1 MDNIKEFHL
10 HYGAGKL
17 SIGLLLPSFIKSGII
32 HGVIQRPSNDF
43 DTIIFPNSPRFIYL
57 NDIKYRIITNLS
69 DLNISNQDF
78 NSENLF
84 IYTNSDTELFNYMNS
99 VATSIST
106 SIGPDF
112 KYFKNINFR
121 QSINIFAAENNFN
134 DINELSIKLKN
145 KCNVFQCM
153 IDRICTDRS
162 IFRSNLNQNIVFVR
176 TESFKGEIILPKSI
190 KKIPFSGENVHRCK
204 SDLEFNYLYKRKMIF
219 VNGIHTNIA
228 FIILSKIKEKIII
241 QEDRLQKPFSQ
252 ISLKLDEDELYILKI
267 WITARK
273 LFLLDLFDV
282 KKVYECEDESNLID
296 ILFEYSNNCLNRI
309 LDTPDNLGRILG
321 GGVVR
326 RYSER
331 IKPIINFINEL
342 PNYNLNNTQMLVLNK
357 SNLKFEQLYQIIN
370 NFSVPCL
377 DI

>member
-1 MDNIKEFHL
+1 
-10 HYGAGKL
+10 
-17 SIGLLLPSFIKSGII
+17 
-32 HGVIQRPSNDF
+32 
-43 DTIIFPNSPRFIYL
+43 
-57 NDIKYRIITNLS
+57 
-69 DLNISNQDF
+69 
-78 NSENLF
+78 
-84 IYTNSDTELFNYMNS
+84 
-99 VATSIST
+99 
-106 SIGPDF
+106 
-112 KYFKNINFR
+112 
-121 QSINIFAAENNFN
+121 
-134 DINELSIKLKN
+134 
-145 KCNVFQCM
+145 
-153 IDRICTDRS
+153 
-162 IFRSNLNQNIVFVR
+162 
-176 TESFKGEIILPKSI
+176 
-190 KKIPFSGENVHRCK
+190 
-204 SDLEFNYLYKRKMIF
+204 MIF
-219 VNGIHTNIA
+219 VNGSHTNIA

-309 LDTPDNLGRILG
+309 LDTPDNIGRILG